1 MDEFGLV
8 EQLERPTAGLR
19 RVVRMETISEAFQAL
34 DTVLEALGARG
45 VAPAGPPYARYRGEP
60 TDVVDVEVGFPV
72 ESTARLA
79 SAAGPGASGGVE
91 LVLGALPAGL
101 AVEGVHAGA
110 YDGLAPMYGRLLAWM
125 EEHHLQRGEDSWEIY
140 ESGPASDP
148 DPTTWRTRVVVRVS
162 GPGLASREAGAGTGA
177 VVPGS

>member
-1 MDEFGLV
+1 MDEFGVV
-8 EQLERPTAGLR
+8 EQLERPTAGVR
-19 RVVRMETISEAFQAL
+19 RVVRMDAISEAFQAL
-34 DTVLEALGARG
+34 DTVLAALGDRG

-72 ESTARLA
+72 ESTAPLA
-79 SAAGPGASGGVE
+79 AADGSGAPE

-101 AVEGVHAGA
+101 AVETVHAGA
-110 YDGLAPMYGRLLAWM
+110 YDGLGAMYGRLTAWM
-125 EEHHLQRGEDSWEIY
+125 AEHHLQRGEDSWEIY

-162 GPGLASREAGAGTGA
+162 GPGLASSGAGAEAGARA
-177 VVPGS
+177 